1 MVDEQQLLE
10 RLLADDAQAY
20 QELVNTY
27 QSSMYAVAVAI
38 AGFQNSD
45 DVVQDSWL
53 SIVRNIKNFQGRSS
67 LKTWLLRITANSA
80 KDCYKQKRREVLVED
95 LSGIESIPTG
105 FPSNGNAWLAAPYA
119 WHGDTPEALL
129 LEGELCQCLEKTL
142 QSLPLLQRQVFL
154 MRDRHGLELTEIRD
168 ELNISISNVRVLLYR
183 ARLRVSAMIKS
194 FSEDGKC

>member
-67 LKTWLLRITANSA
+67 LKTWLLRITANWG
-80 KDCYKQKRREVLVED
+80 L
-95 LSGIESIPTG
+95 G
-105 FPSNGNAWLAAPYA
+105 SNGTKNQRKPYQRFSVSSSQAPISTKQLRMSASWLISVSRSC
-119 WHGDTPEALL
+119 TLL
-129 LEGELCQCLEKTL
+129 SSSS
-142 QSLPLLQRQVFL
+142 SLRYGMV
-154 MRDRHGLELTEIRD
+154 
-168 ELNISISNVRVLLYR
+168 NS
-183 ARLRVSAMIKS
+183 
-194 FSEDGKC
+194 